1 MGEDGSRPKK
11 RRSNDLP
18 LSDQTQAKLQRR
30 NPVSDGGRTRTPQHS
45 ILRVSFDLLPLCSVF
60 HKNRENSYIM
70 DFFLRQVLTL
80 FSFPRKMGKFGDFL
94 TKMEQTG

>member
-45 ILRVSFDLLPLCSVF
+45 ILRVSF
-60 HKNRENSYIM
+60 
-70 DFFLRQVLTL
+70 VL
-80 FSFPRKMGKFGDFL
+80 FAGQIL
-94 TKMEQTG
+94 TPWCQT

>member
-45 ILRVSFDLLPLCSVF
+45 ILRVSFVLFDPFVACFIKIAKILTSW
-60 HKNRENSYIM
+60 I
-70 DFFLRQVLTL
+70 FFPKST
-80 FSFPRKMGKFGDFL
+80 S
-94 TKMEQTG
+94 